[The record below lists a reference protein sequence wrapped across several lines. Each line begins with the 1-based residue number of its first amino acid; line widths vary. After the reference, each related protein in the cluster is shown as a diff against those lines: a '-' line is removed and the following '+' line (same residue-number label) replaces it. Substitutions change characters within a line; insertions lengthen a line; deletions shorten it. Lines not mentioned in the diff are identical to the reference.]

1 MTHFQSFLNALAV
14 FLAIYQLQSKRSR
27 LELQKKPSF
36 KKKRCDP
43 FLWMGFNCLNAIEPL
58 RGHSLLLEGET
69 YLGANCHLKFSEL
82 LSWTLSNSSWFFL
95 CVCAKV
101 LKTLIKPSHCTETK
115 ICVKLD
121 SKTANT
127 ACSYHLK
134 SGTTYSKWN

>member
-58 RGHSLLLEGET
+58 RGHSLLFTNKCPGVTGTHFINPGRMSTLTTGP
-69 YLGANCHLKFSEL
+69 LLHVPIQKF
-82 LSWTLSNSSWFFL
+82 
-95 CVCAKV
+95 
-101 LKTLIKPSHCTETK
+101 
-115 ICVKLD
+115 
-121 SKTANT
+121 
-127 ACSYHLK
+127 
-134 SGTTYSKWN
+134 